1 MLGTQN
7 TGIFNATCVGFSTDT
22 GTRIYRDKEGEI
34 IELGPMIMD
43 ARKLHLC
50 SAS

>member
-22 GTRIYRDKEGEI
+22 GTRIYRDKGEI